1 MMLTED
7 DPLPEGVELVSI
19 NGERKVIGSDRIDTD
34 TRGGFTSYGIPETV
48 PVGTSTATFTAAKP
62 RVTSKE

>member
-19 NGERKVIGSDRIDTD
+19 NGERKVIGSDHIDTD
-34 TRGGFTSYGIPETV
+34 TRGGFTAYGIPETV